1 MNYSE
6 LIKKT
11 ISVVII
17 AVITLGVT
25 CLADNPI
32 IQTKYTADPAPM
44 VYNDTV
50 FLYAGHDEDDAT
62 GFKMLNWQ
70 LYTSTDMVNWTDH
83 GMAASLKM
91 FSWATDNG
99 AWAPQCVAR
108 NGKFYMYCP
117 VNRKAGSMGI
127 GVAVSNSPYG
137 PFVDALGKP
146 LIENN
151 STGDFDPTVFIDG
164 DGQAYMYWGNP
175 DCFYVKLNEDMISYS
190 SSIVKIATKPSNY
203 QEGPWFYKRNGH
215 YYLAYASTCCP
226 EGIGY
231 AMSNNP
237 TGPWV
242 YKGMIMDPNG
252 LSSGNHPG
260 IIDYKGNSYVFG
272 FNYALLWAKFTTHY
286 ERRSICVDKITYNA
300 DGTIQ
305 KLPFWSTA
313 GTAQIGALNPYS
325 RTEAECIAWT
335 SGVKT
340 EKSNT
345 TGVYVTDIDNDEFI
359 KVKGVD
365 FGSTGAGQYSV
376 NTSCATRSGVRK
388 SGALELHIDSEKG
401 TLIGVAQIPY
411 TGGID
416 VWRKKTISISGASG
430 KHDLYLVFKGDARGN
445 LFNADYW
452 KFEEKTTEH
461 TLAAINAQVD
471 NYKIDTVYG
480 FNTANLK
487 VMAVYSD
494 GISEDITDSAE
505 INPSQ
510 VGIINISNG
519 TITGVSYGAVNINV
533 SYKGKSDSLNML
545 VKSLK
550 NELSL
555 KKITSSIGNTS
566 LFPGSE
572 LPYTITA
579 EYYDGHTEDI
589 TDVATYVYSDSTIGV
604 MSNGILK
611 ATSIGTTNIAIS
623 FKGEMGMALI
633 TRINLIVNGRNPYI
647 RYEGEDW
654 SEQSGVGTET
664 CSDTGGKL
672 DVAVI
677 ENGDW
682 IKINALAF
690 GINGAK
696 TFDARVAS
704 AGSGGTIELRLDS
717 KTGKLIGTCVVPVTG
732 GWQTWVTK
740 SCSVSGVTGAH
751 DLYLLFKGPS
761 GFLYNLNWWMFTAI
775 TTGIDNNVVDKN
787 PPFIKVENG
796 QYLLIGTQNGYN
808 ISMYDISGKS
818 VFHSLATSTQYL
830 LPKVKS
836 GIYIVKVET
845 GKETITLKETFF

>member
-1 MNYSE
+1 MNISE
-6 LIKKT
+6 LLKKT
-11 ISVVII
+11 ISIVII
-17 AVITLGVT
+17 AVSALGVT
-25 CLADNPI
+25 CFADNPI

-117 VNRKAGSMGI
+117 VNRKIGSMGI
-127 GVAVSNSPYG
+127 GVAVSDSPYG
-137 PFVDALGKP
+137 PFTDALSKP

-151 STGDFDPTVFIDG
+151 STGDFDPTVFIDD

-190 SSIVKIATKPSNY
+190 GSIVKINSRPANY
-203 QEGPWFYKRNGH
+203 QEGPWFYKRQGH

-231 AMSNNP
+231 AMSNSP
-237 TGPWV
+237 IGPWV

-272 FNYALLWAKFTTHY
+272 FDYALLWAKFTTHY

-313 GTAQIGALNPYS
+313 GTAQLGTLNPYS
-325 RTEAECIAWT
+325 RTEAECIAWA

-340 EKSNT
+340 EKSNIA
-345 TGVYVTDIDNDEFI
+345 GVYVTDIDNGDYI

-365 FGSTGAGQYSV
+365 FGSTGAGMYSV
-376 NTSCATRSGVRK
+376 NAACGNRLGVRE
-388 SGALELHIDSEKG
+388 GGTIELHLDSVNG
-401 TLIGVAQIPY
+401 SQIGVTPVSY
-411 TGGID
+411 TGGKD
-416 VWRKKTISISGASG
+416 VWRKKSISISGASG
-430 KHDLYLVFKGDARGN
+430 KHDLYLVFKGNARTD

-452 KFEEKTTEH
+452 KFEEKTTGH
-461 TLAAINAQVD
+461 TLAAINAYVD
-471 NYKIDTVYG
+471 NYKIDTISG
-480 FNTANLK
+480 FNTARLK

-494 GISEDITDSAE
+494 GISEDITDSAA
-505 INPSQ
+505 IMPNQ
-510 VGIINISNG
+510 AGIVTIGNG
-519 TITGVSYGAVNINV
+519 VITGVSYGSVSINV
-533 SYKGKSDSLNML
+533 SYKGINETLNML
-545 VKSLK
+545 VNRLK
-550 NELSL
+550 NELTL
-555 KKITSSIGNTS
+555 RRITSSIGSST
-566 LFPGSE
+566 LFPGNE

-589 TDVATYVYSDSTIGV
+589 TNIATYVNSDSTIGV
-604 MSNGILK
+604 MSHGILK
-611 ATSIGTTNIAIS
+611 ATSIGTTTIAIS
-623 FKGEMGMALI
+623 FMGEMGMALT
-633 TRINLIVNGRNPYI
+633 TRINLIVVGRSPYF
-647 RYEGEDW
+647 RFEAENW
-654 SEQSGVGTET
+654 SEQSGVGTEN
-664 CSDTGGKL
+664 SGDTNGGI
-672 DVAVI
+672 DVGFI

-682 IKINALAF
+682 IKVNSLDFA
-690 GINGAK
+690 NGAK

-717 KTGKLIGTCVVPVTG
+717 KTGKLIGTCIVPVTG
-732 GWQTWVTK
+732 GWQTWITK
-740 SCSVSGVTGAH
+740 SCAVSGVTGAH
-751 DLYLLFKGPS
+751 DLYLLFKGTS
-761 GFLYNLNWWMFTAI
+761 GFLFNLNWWMFTAI
-775 TTGIDNNVVDKN
+775 TTGIDEKVADKN
-787 PPFIKVENG
+787 LPYIKVENG
-796 QYLLIGTQNGYN
+796 QSWLIGTQNGYN
-808 ISMYDISGKS
+808 ISMYDVSGKN
-818 VFHSLATSTQYL
+818 VFHGLATSSQFL
-830 LPKVKS
+830 LPKVQC

-845 GKETITLKETFF
+845 GKETITLKGTIY